1 MQEKSQKASA
11 IRSRNK
17 YNHRLSRKGY
27 AGLIAEMVWN
37 LLLMLTFLLLMLTFL
52 LLCFLTFAL

>member
-11 IRSRNK
+11 SRKLNK

-27 AGLIAEMVWN
+27 AGLISEIVWN
-37 LLLMLTFLLLMLTFL
+37 LLLMLTFLLLMLMLFNF
-52 LLCFLTFAL
+52 CF